1 MYDYIFFNESKEI
14 YSLMPAAVNRQQIF
28 FDERLRCS
36 NVKIFYE
43 LIDTCD
49 LNDYYFLESIQV
61 L

>member
-1 MYDYIFFNESKEI
+1 
-14 YSLMPAAVNRQQIF
+14 MPAVVNSQQIF
-28 FDERLRCS
+28 FDEILRCS

-49 LNDYYFLESIQV
+49 HNDYYFLKNVQV

>member
-1 MYDYIFFNESKEI
+1 
-14 YSLMPAAVNRQQIF
+14 MPAVVNRQQIF
-28 FDERLRCS
+28 FDEILGCS

-49 LNDYYFLESIQV
+49 LNDYYFQESIRV

>member
-1 MYDYIFFNESKEI
+1 
-14 YSLMPAAVNRQQIF
+14 MPAVVNRQQIF

-49 LNDYYFLESIQV
+49 INDYYFLESIHV

>member
-1 MYDYIFFNESKEI
+1 
-14 YSLMPAAVNRQQIF
+14 MPVVVNRQQIF
-28 FDERLRCS
+28 FDEILGCS

-49 LNDYYFLESIQV
+49 LNDYYFLESIRV